1 MIKLLINTLLFY
13 TIIINNALSLFNEP
27 KTYEKLYTYFG
38 YSYQSMTANSIGY
51 KQQNNDLSFGVGYN
65 IYNKYNSTF
74 DSFVGLQLEARLP
87 VSPLFGK
94 QNSSK
99 FANFLSLDMI
109 FGAKFKLN
117 NEIALQPFFL
127 FGFNVNYLK
136 YYTSQTI
143 KETIFNQAQYDADM
157 KTYNADYAQYQE
169 DIANYNN
176 LYQTYQN
183 DLSQWLADENTAHDN
198 LPLSDY
204 DAWRAT
210 HPKPT
215 FNETE
220 PVAPTEPNRN
230 DIKYQ
235 QETGREI
242 QSHNNTKEAKIGL
255 DIGFGLD
262 VLLYDKFIIGMNY
275 KYATLPTG
283 VGVKIHSF
291 NMKFGIMFNI

>member
-13 TIIINNALSLFNEP
+13 TIIVNNALSLFNEP

-65 IYNKYNSTF
+65 IYNKYNYTF

-109 FGAKFKLN
+109 FGAKFKIN

-127 FGFNVNYLK
+127 FGFNVNYAKPNQTVDWEK
-136 YYTSQTI
+136 YYNDYQYYI
-143 KETIFNQAQYDADM
+143 QYQQFNAERQAQRDLLQNNQITD
-157 KTYNADYAQYQE
+157 E
-169 DIANYNN
+169 EYNN
-176 LYQTYQN
+176 WVNENKPAIIVEEEPDIN
-183 DLSQWLADENTAHDN
+183 D
-198 LPLSDY
+198 
-204 DAWRAT
+204 
-210 HPKPT
+210 PKYKK
-215 FNETE
+215 E
-220 PVAPTEPNRN
+220 
-230 DIKYQ
+230 IKNNKN
-235 QETGREI
+235 GKEI
-242 QSHNNTKEAKIGL
+242 KIGL

-262 VLLYDKFIIGMNY
+262 VILYDRFMVGMEY
-275 KYATLPTG
+275 KYLSVQSGTET
-283 VGVKIHSF
+283 KIHQFST
-291 NMKFGIMFNI
+291 KVGIMFNI

>member
-1 MIKLLINTLLFY
+1 MVKFLINTLLFY
-13 TIIINNALSLFNEP
+13 AIIINNALSLFNEP

-51 KQQNNDLSFGVGYN
+51 KQQNNDLSLGIGYN
-65 IYNKYNSTF
+65 IYYKYNDVF

-109 FGAKFKLN
+109 FGAKFKIN
-117 NEIALQPFFL
+117 DNIALQPFFL

-157 KTYNADYAQYQE
+157 NTYNANYAQYQI
-169 DIANYNN
+169 DKANYDT
-176 LYQTYQN
+176 LQQAYQN
-183 DLSQWLADENTAHDN
+183 DLAQWTIDEKNAHDN
-198 LPLSDY
+198 LSLSDY
-204 DAWRAT
+204 DTWRTT
-210 HPKPT
+210 HPIPT

-230 DIKYQ
+230 DATYQ

-242 QSHNNTKEAKIGL
+242 QNPNNTKEAKVGL

-262 VLLYDKFIIGMNY
+262 AILYDRFMIGVEY
-275 KYATLPTG
+275 KYLSVQSGIET
-283 VGVKIHSF
+283 KIHQFST
-291 NMKFGIMFNI
+291 KFGIMFDI